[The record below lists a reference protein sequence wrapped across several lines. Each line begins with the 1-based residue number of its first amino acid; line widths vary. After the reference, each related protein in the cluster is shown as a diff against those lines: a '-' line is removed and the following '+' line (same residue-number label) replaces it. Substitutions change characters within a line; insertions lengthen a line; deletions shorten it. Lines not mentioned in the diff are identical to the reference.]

1 MPPKPRSLSIC
12 YRFFCYPN
20 FSARTPIN
28 GYSEAN
34 ATIYLQNR
42 YVHTGN
48 LFDELPHRDLYSLNS
63 QLASYSRD
71 GNFLATWDLF
81 SRIHSA
87 FLDLDAYTFTPV
99 LRACSALPDTK
110 CGRQVHALMIKTGT
124 DLGTITKT
132 AVMDMYSKYGCL
144 GESVKVFEEMEFRD
158 VVTWNALVSSFLRHG
173 LAKEA
178 LGVFRAMR
186 RESVEITEFTLCSV
200 LKACAF
206 IKAFR
211 QGKQVHGLVIVMGRD
226 LVVLGT
232 ALIDFYS
239 NVGYISEAMKVFS
252 CLSCRKDEVL
262 RNSLI
267 AGCVKHR
274 RYEEAFLVM
283 STMRPNAVALTTAL
297 AACSDNSDLWIGM
310 QIHCVALRFGFI
322 ANTQVCNV
330 LLDMYA
336 KCGRILK
343 SRSIFDGICH
353 KTVVS
358 WTSMIDAYGRHGHG
372 DEALK
377 LFKEMGQEGSRVL
390 PNSLTLLAVL
400 SACGH
405 SGLVKEGQELFNSAR
420 EKYGLD
426 PSQEHY
432 SCVIDILGRA
442 GQIEDAWCLFH
453 DMVKK
458 GIGPTAAVWAALVN
472 ACCLNLDVSRGEFAA
487 KHLLELEP
495 NNDGIHVLV
504 SKFYA
509 SIDRWDVVESLR
521 NNMRKK
527 GLTKVLGS
535 SWLDVA

>member
-1 MPPKPRSLSIC
+1 MFI
-12 YRFFCYPN
+12 
-20 FSARTPIN
+20 
-28 GYSEAN
+28 
-34 ATIYLQNR
+34 
-42 YVHTGN
+42 HGN

-87 FLDLDAYTFTPV
+87 FFELDAYTFSPV

-132 AVMDMYSKYGCL
+132 ALMDMYSKYGCL
-144 GESVKVFEEMEFRD
+144 GESVKVFEEMEVRD

-173 LAKEA
+173 LAKGSA
-178 LGVFRAMR
+178 W
-186 RESVEITEFTLCSV
+186 
-200 LKACAF
+200 
-206 IKAFR
+206 
-211 QGKQVHGLVIVMGRD
+211 
-226 LVVLGT
+226 
-232 ALIDFYS
+232 
-239 NVGYISEAMKVFS
+239 
-252 CLSCRKDEVL
+252 KDEVL

-267 AGCVKHR
+267 AGCVKHG

-283 STMRPNAVALTTAL
+283 SSMRPNAVALTTAL

-322 ANTQVCNV
+322 ANTQLCNV

-372 DEALK
+372 EEALK

-390 PNSLTLLAVL
+390 PNSVTLLAVL

-405 SGLVKEGQELFNSAR
+405 SGLVKEGRELFNSAR

-426 PSQEHY
+426 PNQEHY
-432 SCVIDILGRA
+432 SCLIDILGRA
-442 GQIEDAWCLFH
+442 GLIRRC
-453 DMVKK
+453 MV
-458 GIGPTAAVWAALVN
+458 PF
-472 ACCLNLDVSRGEFAA
+472 S
-487 KHLLELEP
+487 
-495 NNDGIHVLV
+495 
-504 SKFYA
+504 
-509 SIDRWDVVESLR
+509 
-521 NNMRKK
+521 
-527 GLTKVLGS
+527 
-535 SWLDVA
+535 

>member
-1 MPPKPRSLSIC
+1 MFI
-12 YRFFCYPN
+12 
-20 FSARTPIN
+20 
-28 GYSEAN
+28 
-34 ATIYLQNR
+34 
-42 YVHTGN
+42 HGN

-87 FLDLDAYTFTPV
+87 FFELDAYTFSPV

-132 AVMDMYSKYGCL
+132 ALMDMYSKYGCL
-144 GESVKVFEEMEFRD
+144 GESVKVFEEMEVRD

-173 LAKEA
+173 
-178 LGVFRAMR
+178 FP
-186 RESVEITEFTLCSV
+186 T
-200 LKACAF
+200 
-206 IKAFR
+206 
-211 QGKQVHGLVIVMGRD
+211 
-226 LVVLGT
+226 
-232 ALIDFYS
+232 
-239 NVGYISEAMKVFS
+239 
-252 CLSCRKDEVL
+252 RKDEVL

-267 AGCVKHR
+267 AGCVKHV

-283 STMRPNAVALTTAL
+283 SSMRPNAVALTTAL

-322 ANTQVCNV
+322 ANTQLCNV

-390 PNSLTLLAVL
+390 PNSVTLIAVL

-426 PSQEHY
+426 PNQEHY
-432 SCVIDILGRA
+432 SCLIDILGRA
-442 GQIEDAWCLFH
+442 GLIEDAWCLFH
-453 DMVKK
+453 DMVKN

-521 NNMRKK
+521 CNMRKK
-527 GLTKVLGS
+527 GLAKVLGG
-535 SWLDVA
+535 SWLDVS

>member
-1 MPPKPRSLSIC
+1 MPPKYLLLSNL
-12 YRFFCYPN
+12 YPN

-28 GYSEAN
+28 GNSKTTA
-34 ATIYLQNR
+34 ALYLQNG
-42 YVHTGN
+42 YVHTRN

-87 FLDLDAYTFTPV
+87 FFELDAYTFSPV

-132 AVMDMYSKYGCL
+132 ALMDMYSKYGCL
-144 GESVKVFEEMEFRD
+144 GMV
-158 VVTWNALVSSFLRHG
+158 LLR
-173 LAKEA
+173 EA
-178 LGVFRAMR
+178 LGIFRAMR
-186 RESVEITEFTLCSV
+186 RERVEMTEFTLCSV

-226 LVVLGT
+226 LVVLG
-232 ALIDFYS
+232 
-239 NVGYISEAMKVFS
+239 
-252 CLSCRKDEVL
+252 
-262 RNSLI
+262 
-267 AGCVKHR
+267 

-283 STMRPNAVALTTAL
+283 SSMRPNAVALTTAL

-310 QIHCVALRFGFI
+310 QIHSVALRFGFI
-322 ANTQVCNV
+322 ANTQLCNV

-390 PNSLTLLAVL
+390 PNSVTLLAVL

-426 PSQEHY
+426 PNQEHY
-432 SCVIDILGRA
+432 SCLIDILGRA
-442 GQIEDAWCLFH
+442 GLIEDAWCLFH
-453 DMVKK
+453 DMVKN

-487 KHLLELEP
+487 KASL
-495 NNDGIHVLV
+495 GI
-504 SKFYA
+504 
-509 SIDRWDVVESLR
+509 R
-521 NNMRKK
+521 
-527 GLTKVLGS
+527 TK
-535 SWLDVA
+535 

>member
-1 MPPKPRSLSIC
+1 
-12 YRFFCYPN
+12 
-20 FSARTPIN
+20 
-28 GYSEAN
+28 
-34 ATIYLQNR
+34 
-42 YVHTGN
+42 
-48 LFDELPHRDLYSLNS
+48 
-63 QLASYSRD
+63 
-71 GNFLATWDLF
+71 
-81 SRIHSA
+81 
-87 FLDLDAYTFTPV
+87 
-99 LRACSALPDTK
+99 
-110 CGRQVHALMIKTGT
+110 MIKIGT
-124 DLGTITKT
+124 DLGTIAKT

-178 LGVFRAMR
+178 LGVFRAMM

-432 SCVIDILGRA
+432 SCVIDILGRS